1 MDIIPTIP
9 QGVRCF
15 LLHEPDKCEANIT
28 SHNETLR
35 SFILVIVSPHVNT
48 PRKTVDTPIMSSME
62 HSSEPF
68 PHLRSCYNKDTTL
81 GLVEPSSARTLL
93 MDIAQLNDEAIFKWV
108 LTPGGS
114 LAHVESLLTEALD
127 RINALS
133 RDLLA
138 RKTYYAADD
147 WKTPSSSSSSSF
159 VLPLSVDIDAR
170 TTTVSYD
177 KAFLLKSTVQCG
189 HSSTIQDSVSLV
201 AAVVFY
207 NIALFFHHRVALQA
221 TDDQQSLGTSMV
233 MQYYE
238 VANDILGQYIDRTR
252 RPLWALQAAL
262 WYNLAECARF
272 HTITPSSCVYF
283 GQLEAIVGYL
293 VDKDDRVFF
302 ERAVVMARMQM
313 EQCFCATVA

>member
-1 MDIIPTIP
+1 
-9 QGVRCF
+9 
-15 LLHEPDKCEANIT
+15 
-28 SHNETLR
+28 
-35 SFILVIVSPHVNT
+35 
-48 PRKTVDTPIMSSME
+48 ME
-62 HSSEPF
+62 HSSEDF
-68 PHLRSCYNKDTTL
+68 PRLGSCYNKDTTL
-81 GLVEPSSARTLL
+81 DLVEPSSARTLL
-93 MDIAQLNDEAIFKWV
+93 MDIARLNDEAIYKWV
-108 LTPGGS
+108 LMPGGS
-114 LAHVESLLTEALD
+114 LVLVESLLTEALD

-138 RKTYYAADD
+138 RQTYYSADGR
-147 WKTPSSSSSSSF
+147 KTPSSSSSSSSSSSF

-177 KAFLLKSTVQCG
+177 KAFLLKATVQCG
-189 HSSTIQDSVSLV
+189 HSSSTIQDTVSLV

-207 NIALFFHHRVALQA
+207 NIALFFHHQVALQA

-233 MQYYE
+233 MRYYE
-238 VANDILGQYIDRTR
+238 VANDILGKYLDRTR
-252 RPLWALQAAL
+252 RPLWAFQAAL

-283 GQLEAIVGYL
+283 GQLETIVGYL

-302 ERAVVMARMQM
+302 ARAVAMARMQM